1 MMLIEMKENNLK
13 NDIKKKT
20 LHSTLQH
27 LIYVKLTLQ
36 IINRFFLA

>member
-27 LIYVKLTLQ
+27 LIYVKITLQ
-36 IINRFFLA
+36 III

>member
-20 LHSTLQH
+20 SHSTLQH
-27 LIYVKLTLQ
+27 LIYVKITLQ
-36 IINRFFLA
+36 III

>member
-1 MMLIEMKENNLK
+1 MMLIVMKENNLK

-27 LIYVKLTLQ
+27 LIFVKLTLQ
-36 IINRFFLA
+36 III